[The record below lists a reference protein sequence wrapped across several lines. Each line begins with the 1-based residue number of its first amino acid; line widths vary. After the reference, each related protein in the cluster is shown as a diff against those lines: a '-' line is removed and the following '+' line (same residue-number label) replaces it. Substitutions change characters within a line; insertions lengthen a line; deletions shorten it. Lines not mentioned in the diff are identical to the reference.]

1 MKRMIL
7 ILGFLIMSMN
17 LMLWV
22 NGDLDSSV
30 ITGNEQIV
38 NLYPNLPSGLRD
50 YNATPDTNNLTL
62 QDSNGTNISTSGES
76 FVTSV
81 LDFIES
87 IPVLGPL
94 ITLFRFAF
102 DFVTNITFGITF
114 MAIKW
119 NLPNKYIIFISA
131 LNFAIVTIGLLEIVL
146 DFTRSRG
153 GTS

>member
-1 MKRMIL
+1 
-7 ILGFLIMSMN
+7 
-17 LMLWV
+17 MLWV

-119 NLPNKYIIFISA
+119 NLPNKYIIFIAA